1 MNSNQQTI
9 LNLITNKTTRT
20 GNDFRNVILN
30 NENDLRA
37 LAMKANQFSDYLWEQ
52 LNELEVLH
60 HD

>member
-9 LNLITNKTTRT
+9 LNLTTNKATRA
-20 GNDFRNVILN
+20 GNDFRNAILN
-30 NENDLRA
+30 SENDLRT

-52 LNELEVLH
+52 LNELEALH

>member
-9 LNLITNKTTRT
+9 LNLTTNKVTRA
-20 GNDFRNVILN
+20 GNDFRNAILN
-30 NENDLRA
+30 SENDLRT

-52 LNELEVLH
+52 LNELEALH

>member
-9 LNLITNKTTRT
+9 LTLTTNKATRT

-30 NENDLRA
+30 SENDLRT

>member
-9 LNLITNKTTRT
+9 LNLTTNKTTRV
-20 GNDFRNVILN
+20 GHDFRNVILN
-30 NENDLRA
+30 NENDLRT
-37 LAMKANQFSDYLWEQ
+37 LAMKANQFSDYLWGQ